1 MSATSARKFRERE
14 DATIYIGAGGG
25 QRPAGAEGGPGCTGT
40 PTSPQ
45 SPPPATHP
53 LWGCAEGQPRSPHPS
68 SRSSG
73 GGSPHRG
80 TRHPSA
86 GSPHRHPPPPR
97 AHKLSDVGLRF
108 GGKGSHRAQG
118 VSKPGGAPSAPALC
132 PPALISWRH
141 FPRCAPR
148 VHPWVSCR
156 RMGHD
161 NVCVCVCV
169 CTGGGV
175 WSFPPPLHRSCP
187 TAAPCCPNAA

>member
-1 MSATSARKFRERE
+1 MRR
-14 DATIYIGAGGG
+14 GAAPI
-25 QRPAGAEGGPGCTGT
+25 PASLLP
-40 PTSPQ
+40 
-45 SPPPATHP
+45 
-53 LWGCAEGQPRSPHPS
+53 QPRWGFTPQRDPTPF
-68 SRSSG
+68 G
-73 GGSPHRG
+73 GVTPQ
-80 TRHPSA
+80 T
-86 GSPHRHPPPPR
+86 PPR

-169 CTGGGV
+169 CTGGEFGA
-175 WSFPPPLHRSCP
+175 SPPHYIA
-187 TAAPCCPNAA
+187 AAPLQHRAALMQPSRGPGARSHRGAPRPQNCCVSNEPAWVNSEM